1 MGNLLV
7 STIQLLEERLIVE
20 MNIERNIAMQKF
32 LCCGAANPKTH
43 GIGKK

>member
-7 STIQLLEERLIVE
+7 STIQLLEAGLIVE
-20 MNIERNIAMQKF
+20 MNIGRNAAMQKL
-32 LCCGAANPKTH
+32 LCCDAANRKTH